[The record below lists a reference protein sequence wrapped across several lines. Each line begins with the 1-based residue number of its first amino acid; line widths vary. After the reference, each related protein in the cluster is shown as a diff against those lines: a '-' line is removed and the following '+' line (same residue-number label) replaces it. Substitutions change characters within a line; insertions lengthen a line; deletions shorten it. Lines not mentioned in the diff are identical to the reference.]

1 MDYTGTLDW
10 LKNLLTQNQTTQGQQ
25 FNQGLGFNQ
34 EQLGQQGKQFDAN
47 LALQK
52 VIADWQNQL
61 AGRAQ
66 TQAEQGQQF
75 NQNLQTKETSFPF
88 MATTGALSRINS
100 PQNQA
105 DTNAFLANFFDRLKT
120 SSDTPMFSPAS
131 GGLIQPTY
139 TYQAPS
145 YKK

>member
-10 LKNLLTQNQTTQGQQ
+10 LKNLLSNNQTTQNQQ
-25 FNQGLGFNQ
+25 FGQNLGFNQ
-34 EQLGQQGKQFDAN
+34 QQLAQQGTQFDAN

-66 TQAEQGQQF
+66 TQSEQNQQF
-75 NQNLQTKETSFPF
+75 QQGLANKETSFPF

-105 DTNAFLANFFDRLKT
+105 DTTGFINDLMKRINGN
-120 SSDTPMFSPAS
+120 SQTPTFSPAA
-131 GGLIQPTY
+131 GGLIRPSY
-139 TYQAPS
+139 SYMAPS
-145 YKK
+145 YIK